1 MQNGDPNG
9 FPEHFH
15 NSSSPQPE
23 RINGPSSRSPSRVT
37 SLNGQTHHIAPIAN
51 DFVCADDNHAEPLT
65 KKRKLTDPAT
75 RQRSASRPIS
85 PPWKKATVEG
95 PTSFVEGGRRKSS
108 RTNVVPLEL
117 QPRGDKRQTRATN
130 QHTSVGKKNNGGV
143 SMYKS
148 SPLTPASTQFAE
160 NSKRP
165 SSSGKLTISS
175 SPAKITQKISMATQT
190 NRSILL
196 PKRSHKKKIPPEPPS
211 LLLQRDSSPQTR
223 KSVRAP
229 RPVLKA
235 EMALRLSID
244 MADDIVRVK
253 RTTEDQEN
261 PKDDDDEEEETEG
274 EDTEEEEDVQEN
286 SVIRG
291 PDWKPQRLNLR
302 VRLPNVTIQHPEHV
316 PQVRKFPSFQKWV
329 QQADPLVGDE
339 TGRLAVTKAKH
350 EARKRQRI
358 IDAAR
363 PGGLLSEGT
372 CSIYMPR
379 PQSPP
384 PRQYTHQDHLVAHA
398 LYFNT
403 LLKKE
408 QREHMRIAKMLAHSV
423 AAVVKQRQPKTE
435 SEIEEEQQEAVR
447 AKYKQVR
454 VDLMQKWEMVVN
466 EVERQRLQ
474 TWEEEQQAQ
483 GKQVLDKVLEQSTRL
498 LDRRRL
504 QATSEPGS
512 SDDVLN
518 VKDPETSD
526 DASEA
531 ESYAEN
537 DENMSSSQSSSQE
550 GLLTD
555 SLDDDDGLPVEQ
567 LRQKYLGLKNGFIKV
582 DPDDGRDAEGAD
594 EHAPTEPLN
603 ESKFLSSKEEQSGE
617 YERVGDVMELDEV
630 DDALIDDTDVSTDM
644 DDDMGES
651 DADSEDCGE
660 KEEVDSDTEELGLLG
675 FIPKKEYQ
683 INGPETCGGNHPDT
697 VPAANCQ
704 ISEDEAEEIS
714 LIPDATQVQTP
725 AASNGDEPDTDISIL
740 QSHPYA
746 GPAYVSKDGS
756 KGFERL
762 GGFSQVNRN
771 DTGKPS
777 NITEL
782 ATLKTS
788 ADVRQQSLPSTPT
801 SSQSRKTTV
810 PSLLRG
816 TLREYQH
823 DGLDWLA
830 GLYKNNANG
839 ILADEMGLGKTIQT
853 ISLLAHLAVEHEV
866 WGPHLIVVPASV
878 MLNWEVEFKK
888 FLPGFKILTYY
899 GNQEERRQKR
909 KGWMD
914 NDKWHVC
921 ITSYDLAI
929 NDKQTFK
936 KKAWHYMVLD
946 EAHSIKNYRSERFQT
961 LLNFRSRSRLLLT
974 GTPLQ
979 NSLTELW
986 ALLQFLMQSEGM
998 QGKLEGFEDL
1008 QQFTQWFR
1016 KPVEHAFEHGREM
1029 MDNETRTRVSQLH
1042 TVLRPYLLR
1051 RLKAD
1056 VEKQM
1061 PAKYEHVVYCKLS
1074 KRQRY
1079 LYDGFM
1085 SRAQTRATLASGN
1098 YFSIIDCLMQLRKV
1112 CNHPDLFETRQIV
1125 TSYAMPRAAIADF
1138 EIKELL
1144 VRRRLL
1150 NDNPM
1155 SHVDLTVVNLCL
1167 PGVSSG
1173 VSALATIQNQ
1183 RLGALHTLRQ
1193 LSNLQCNRV
1202 NWNMSCDNT
1211 SIGGTL
1217 ASMENTARISIV
1229 EDLRHCAYL
1238 TSLRSQSRP
1247 LYSPGLLARL
1257 SVDLKALPMPSKPK
1271 HIAGL
1276 ANWYSGI
1283 SPAMAD
1289 MVKTLQQRSEILES
1303 AVQRFACITPAVASS
1318 DLIPLTLSRQGVKV
1332 VRAAQQDF
1340 PLDAF
1345 HEARMRLSIAFP
1357 DKRLLQYDCGKLQ
1370 SLAMLL
1376 RRLQAEGHRALIF
1389 TQMKKVLDILEQF
1402 LNIHG
1407 HRYLRLDGSTKIE
1420 HRQMLTERFNTDNRI
1435 LAFILSSRAGGL
1447 GINLTGADTVIFYD
1461 SDWNPAMDKQCQDR
1475 CHRIGQTRD
1484 VHIYRLVSEYTIEVN
1499 ILKKANQKTNLDDI
1513 IIQKGDFTTDHFNK
1527 PSSKDVTDDED
1538 FDRDD
1543 ADFSAAIERVWKG
1556 GKDAKKLF
1564 EQVEDNEDI
1573 AAARAAEQEV
1583 VQADAADFNEQA
1595 VNDSGDKPGL
1605 ETPGNSALR
1614 DQMTPPATNW
1624 MSAHQDSHSGQA
1636 GFSETAEEVDPGHI
1650 DDYFMRFIE
1659 WQLQDIPIMPPIDKS
1674 KKRNRKGGDHRIRK
1688 PR

>member
-9 FPEHFH
+9 FTEHFH
-15 NSSSPQPE
+15 PILSPQPDH
-23 RINGPSSRSPSRVT
+23 INEEEPGSPSRVT
-37 SLNGQTHHIAPIAN
+37 SLNGQPHHIAPIAN
-51 DFVCADDNHAEPLT
+51 DIICADENYAEPPA

-85 PPWKKATVEG
+85 PPWKRVTVEG

-108 RTNVVPLEL
+108 RTNAVPLEL
-117 QPRGDKRQTRATN
+117 RPQAEKRQTRATN
-130 QHTSVGKKNNGGV
+130 QQTPTAKSKYG
-143 SMYKS
+143 SMSAYKP
-148 SPLTPASTQFAE
+148 SPLTPASTQSAE

-165 SSSGKLTISS
+165 SSSGKLSIST
-175 SPAKITQKISMATQT
+175 SPAKIFHQKSTVTQA
-190 NRSILL
+190 NGSIPP
-196 PKRSHKKKIPPEPPS
+196 PKRSHKKKIPQEPP
-211 LLLQRDSSPQTR
+211 LLLPQGESSPQTR
-223 KSVRAP
+223 KSARAP
-229 RPVLKA
+229 RSIVKK
-235 EMALRLSID
+235 EKTLRTSVDL
-244 MADDIVRVK
+244 ADDTGRFEGP
-253 RTTEDQEN
+253 TEDQVGSEDN
-261 PKDDDDEEEETEG
+261 DDEEEEEEEG
-274 EDTEEEEDVQEN
+274 EGEGTEEEEDAEKDEA
-286 SVIRG
+286 IRG
-291 PDWKPQRLNLR
+291 PNWKPPRLNLR
-302 VRLPNVTIQHPEHV
+302 VRLPSVTIHHPEHI
-316 PQVRKFPSFQKWV
+316 PPVRKFPSFQEWV

-339 TGRLAVTKAKH
+339 TGRLTATKAKH

-363 PGGLLSEGT
+363 QGGLLSEGA

-408 QREHMRIAKMLAHSV
+408 QREHTKVAKMLGNAAV
-423 AAVVKQRQPKTE
+423 AVVKQRRPKTK
-435 SEIEEEQQEAVR
+435 SEIEAEQQEAVKV
-447 AKYKQVR
+447 KYKQVR
-454 VDLMQKWEMVVN
+454 VDLMQKWEIVIN

-474 TWEEEQQAQ
+474 KWEEEQQAQ
-483 GKQVLDKVLEQSTRL
+483 GKQVLDKVLEQSSRL
-498 LDRRRL
+498 LEKRRRR
-504 QATSEPGS
+504 ATSDPASSETIPNIEDQEVSGGTSGAEPS
-512 SDDVLN
+512 S
-518 VKDPETSD
+518 
-526 DASEA
+526 
-531 ESYAEN
+531 AEN
-537 DENMSSSQSSSQE
+537 DENMSSSQSSSDE
-550 GLLTD
+550 GPLVDTP
-555 SLDDDDGLPVEQ
+555 DDDDGLPVEQ
-567 LRQKYLGLKNGFIKV
+567 LRQKYLGLKSNFIKADPHDRKDIAKV
-582 DPDDGRDAEGAD
+582 HEHALKEPTDDPKLFPDDEWYTR
-594 EHAPTEPLN
+594 EP
-603 ESKFLSSKEEQSGE
+603 
-617 YERVGDVMELDEV
+617 ERIGDSIELDEI
-630 DDALIDDTDVSTDM
+630 DGTLIDDTDASTDM

-651 DADSEDCGE
+651 DEDSEGSEEED
-660 KEEVDSDTEELGLLG
+660 KEEEESDGGDLGLLG
-675 FIPKKEYQ
+675 FIPINEYQ
-683 INGPETCGGNHPDT
+683 INGTESCDDDGLDT
-697 VPAANCQ
+697 VPTAHRHTP
-704 ISEDEAEEIS
+704 EYEVEGIS

-725 AASNGDEPDTDISIL
+725 AASNGDEPEIDISIM
-740 QSHPYA
+740 QPHPSA
-746 GPAYVSKDGS
+746 NTLHGLKDASNKFELVGGVSKVDRS
-756 KGFERL
+756 YT
-762 GGFSQVNRN
+762 SQLSFV
-771 DTGKPS
+771 S
-777 NITEL
+777 EL
-782 ATLKTS
+782 TSLKAS
-788 ADVRQQSLPSTPT
+788 AFVHQHSLPSTPV
-801 SSQSRKTTV
+801 SSPSRKTPV

-830 GLYKNNANG
+830 SLYKNNANG

-853 ISLLAHLAVEHEV
+853 ISLLAHLAVEHEI

-899 GNQEERRQKR
+899 GNQEDRRQKR

-979 NSLTELW
+979 NNLTELW

-1016 KPVEHAFEHGREM
+1016 KPVEHAFEHGRET
-1029 MDNETRTRVSQLH
+1029 MDNETRMRVSQLH

-1144 VRRRLL
+1144 IRRRLL
-1150 NDNPM
+1150 DDNPM
-1155 SHVDLTVVNLCL
+1155 SRVDLTVVNLRL
-1167 PGVSSG
+1167 PRVSSG

-1202 NWNMSCDNT
+1202 DWNMPNDNT

-1238 TSLRSQSRP
+1238 TSLRSQARP

-1257 SVDLKALPMPSKPK
+1257 TIDLRSLPIPPKPK

-1276 ANWYSGI
+1276 ADWYSGI
-1283 SPAMAD
+1283 SPAMTG
-1289 MVKTLQQRSEILES
+1289 MVKTLQQRSESLKS
-1303 AVQRFACITPAVASS
+1303 AVQRFACITPAVAAS
-1318 DLIPLTLSRQGVKV
+1318 DLVPLTLSRQGVAV
-1332 VRAAQQDF
+1332 IRDAQQSF
-1340 PLDAF
+1340 PSDAF
-1345 HEARMRLSIAFP
+1345 HEARMCLSIAFP

-1376 RRLQAEGHRALIF
+1376 RRLQVEGHRALIF

-1513 IIQKGDFTTDHFNK
+1513 IIQKGDFTTDHFNRNS
-1527 PSSKDVTDDED
+1527 PKDIIEDED

-1556 GKDAKKLF
+1556 GQDTKKLF
-1564 EQVEDNEDI
+1564 EQVEDSEDI
-1573 AAARAAEQEV
+1573 VAARAAEQEV

-1595 VNDSGDKPGL
+1595 VNDAGDKSEPD
-1605 ETPGNSALR
+1605 TPGESTSH
-1614 DQMTPPATNW
+1614 DKMTRPTN
-1624 MSAHQDSHSGQA
+1624 QDARLGQA
-1636 GFSETAEEVDPGHI
+1636 GRPDVVAEVDPGHI

-1659 WQLQDIPIMPPIDKS
+1659 WQLKDILIVPPIDKS
-1674 KKRNRKGGDHRIRK
+1674 KKRNRKGGDHRIRNL
-1688 PR
+1688 R